1 MNTNY
6 DSEPLVEILK
16 FSEVK
21 NGDVLILR
29 CERGKENEEISKM
42 HSVLKSLIIEKD
54 LRILAVNPNQD
65 LGSIFLGIQAAQ
77 NFQESFIE
85 QDQD

>member
-1 MNTNY
+1 MNSNY
-6 DSEPLVEILK
+6 DFEPLVEILK

-29 CERGKENEEISKM
+29 CEPGKENEEISKM

-65 LGSIFLGIQAAQ
+65 LDSIFLGIQAAQ